1 MGDGSR
7 AEDRQR
13 MRGRTAG
20 SAGAGPV
27 PRHLGGAGAVYKNY
41 PHFTEEKIEA
51 QRLNNLLQGHTARM
65 GDNQH
70 LDTPGVSFTILFLCY
85 QPQHVWS
92 KNFHQLPEAAHHQDV
107 PRCSQWEGVG
117 AVLPGAGTPCGAG
130 GTRCSPA
137 EGHGPRV
144 TSLVGPA
151 APSQPRRGARPQG
164 YLS

>member
-1 MGDGSR
+1 MEYFIYFISL
-7 AEDRQR
+7 
-13 MRGRTAG
+13 TC
-20 SAGAGPV
+20 
-27 PRHLGGAGAVYKNY
+27 YKNY